1 MVNSGSSGGST
12 GIQSSAG
19 PPLRSAAATARQAL
33 LNMAS
38 ANLGVPVASL
48 SVSNGTVS
56 GGGKSITYGQLVG
69 GKLISTKIATA
80 NLNPGQG
87 NSKPVGSYKVV
98 TTFVP
103 RIDIPA
109 KAAGTYTYVHNI
121 RIPGMWHAR
130 VVRPRGQ
137 GAFGDGTAPKVMAVD
152 AGSISHIPGTRVL
165 QKNNFLGVVAPKEY
179 DAIQAAA

>member
-1 MVNSGSSGGST
+1 M
-12 GIQSSAG
+12 
-19 PPLRSAAATARQAL
+19 
-33 LNMAS
+33 
-38 ANLGVPVASL
+38 
-48 SVSNGTVS
+48 SNGTIS

-69 GKLISTKIATA
+69 GKLISAKIATA

-87 NSKPVGSYKVV
+87 ISKPVGQYKVV
-98 TTFVP
+98 TTTVP

-137 GAFGDGTAPKVMAVD
+137 GPFGTGAPIVSIDPA
-152 AGSISHIPGTRVL
+152 SISHIPNAQVVRQGD
-165 QKNNFLGVVAPKEY
+165 FLAVVAPLEF
-179 DAIQAAA
+179 DAIQAAAHAQGDLEGHRRSCRRRATSASRCAPRTAPGWRRPCSR